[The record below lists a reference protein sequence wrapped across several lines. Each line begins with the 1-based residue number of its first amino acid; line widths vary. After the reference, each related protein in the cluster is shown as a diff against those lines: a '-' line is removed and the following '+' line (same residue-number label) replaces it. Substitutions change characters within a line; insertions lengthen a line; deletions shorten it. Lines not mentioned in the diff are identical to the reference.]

1 MILFVFAL
9 FTADVIAD
17 VGVKAQDWKVGQ
29 TYLHTIQVPKAG
41 WILNSDCD
49 KCKALEGARIA
60 SLKSIKKEARSGG
73 KNPGSLICA
82 SFEKTEI
89 FLALDK
95 FGNQMTFCRFS
106 DQSFISNESLL
117 RAALA
122 NDH

>member
-1 MILFVFAL
+1 M
-9 FTADVIAD
+9 ADENT
-17 VGVKAQDWKVGQ
+17 KLKDWKVGQ
-29 TYLHTIQVPKAG
+29 TYLHTTEVPSFG
-41 WILNSDCD
+41 WIINSDCNQ
-49 KCKALEGARIA
+49 CKAFEGAKLA
-60 SLKSIKKEARSGG
+60 SLKNIKKEAKSGG

-95 FGNQMTFCRFS
+95 AGNQMTFCRFP

-117 RAALA
+117 RAAIA